1 MLKYKLGR
9 VIIGLVVGKKLADKE
24 VFRASIINQ
33 SEIETSK

>member
-9 VIIGLVVGKKLADKE
+9 IIIGLVVCKKLGDKE

-33 SEIETSK
+33 CEIEASK